1 MKSEWSY
8 YNSLPEL
15 LSAGAK
21 KYQSKDAVGIAN
33 DFMYSYEELDQ
44 LACRVAVQLKGIDVS
59 VKDKIALISENS
71 PHWVGAYFGIMKAG
85 GIVVPVLTDFSEHE
99 MVSILEHS
107 GSEVLYVS
115 NKQLSRIKKILPD
128 SIKHI
133 ISIENLEYHQASDL
147 KLILEKPVEKPVK
160 IKPPECKKTASE
172 FPTLDKD
179 DTAVIIYT
187 SGTTGNSKGVML
199 SHDNLIFDAVNTAS
213 IHQVVASDVFLSV
226 LPLAHSY
233 ESTIGMIIPL
243 LNGSTI
249 HYIDRLPT
257 AAYLGPVLAK
267 IKPTTMLTV
276 PLIIEKI
283 YKNSVQ
289 KKLMDSPVTKRLL
302 KYGITRR
309 VLHRAAG
316 KKLMKFFGG
325 RLRFFGIGGAAINPE
340 VEKFLL
346 EAKFPYAVGYGLTE
360 TSPMLSGFGPDAQ
373 VYRSIGTAIAGIELK
388 VNNPD
393 PETGEGE
400 IIAKGR
406 NIMKG
411 YYKNPE
417 QTKEVFTEDGF
428 FRTGDLGTVDDNGI
442 FYIKG
447 RSKNMIL
454 GANGENIYPEEI
466 ESVIN
471 SQEYV
476 ADSLVMQVKGKLT
489 ALIHPNFDN
498 LEAKIQHMKSNA
510 HDKQVE
516 IQSKAEEVIQDLK
529 ETVNKQLNK
538 NSKIQKTV
546 LQKDPF
552 DKTPTKKIKRFLYK
566 D

>member
-1 MKSEWSY
+1 M
-8 YNSLPEL
+8 
-15 LSAGAK
+15 
-21 KYQSKDAVGIAN
+21 
-33 DFMYSYEELDQ
+33 
-44 LACRVAVQLKGIDVS
+44 
-59 VKDKIALISENS
+59 
-71 PHWVGAYFGIMKAG
+71 
-85 GIVVPVLTDFSEHE
+85 T
-99 MVSILEHS
+99 
-107 GSEVLYVS
+107 
-115 NKQLSRIKKILPD
+115 
-128 SIKHI
+128 
-133 ISIENLEYHQASDL
+133 
-147 KLILEKPVEKPVK
+147 
-160 IKPPECKKTASE
+160 
-172 FPTLDKD
+172 
-179 DTAVIIYT
+179 
-187 SGTTGNSKGVML
+187 
-199 SHDNLIFDAVNTAS
+199 
-213 IHQVVASDVFLSV
+213 
-226 LPLAHSY
+226 
-233 ESTIGMIIPL
+233 
-243 LNGSTI
+243 
-249 HYIDRLPT
+249 
-257 AAYLGPVLAK
+257 
-267 IKPTTMLTV
+267 
-276 PLIIEKI
+276 
-283 YKNSVQ
+283 
-289 KKLMDSPVTKRLL
+289 
-302 KYGITRR
+302 
-309 VLHRAAG
+309 
-316 KKLMKFFGG
+316 
-325 RLRFFGIGGAAINPE
+325 
-340 VEKFLL
+340 
-346 EAKFPYAVGYGLTE
+346 
-360 TSPMLSGFGPDAQ
+360 
-373 VYRSIGTAIAGIELK
+373 
-388 VNNPD
+388 
-393 PETGEGE
+393 
-400 IIAKGR
+400 KGR